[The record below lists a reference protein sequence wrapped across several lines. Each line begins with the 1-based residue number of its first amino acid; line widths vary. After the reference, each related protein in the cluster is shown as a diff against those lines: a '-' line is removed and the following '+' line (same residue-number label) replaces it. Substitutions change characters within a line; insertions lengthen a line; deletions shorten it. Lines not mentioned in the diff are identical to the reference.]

1 MSSLNKKLAVVRV
14 TTLAAALMGVYGVAQ
29 ADPSIDIS
37 DGQTSTQ
44 IGGSF
49 EYVKVQ
55 FKLGDKT
62 QSTTLNA
69 SGLTVVDDRGNPNGA
84 VFAKGGEINIAS
96 SDITTSGKQ
105 GYGLQ
110 AYSSQLGEA
119 SSTIIATGLTI
130 VTSGEKGSGAYID
143 VIQNAGERSDTTL
156 SITDSRITTTGLDA
170 KGLLVGGI
178 GDSRAGK
185 STLTGTNLVI
195 ITSGNKSIGV
205 KADNLGHA
213 VVTNAVV
220 TTSGAGAHGAYA
232 GAGGKIDLVDGS
244 LTTAGTT
251 LGTAAYGAYAK
262 GNGSSITTRDVAIT
276 AKGSAIDT
284 ANGMSMGVLA
294 EDASTITLQG
304 GSVSTLGAFA
314 RGVLASS
321 GATVT
326 TDGVA
331 ISTAGIDSHAVQA
344 NGAAQVD
351 IVGGT
356 IKTQEDRSWGFNIN
370 GATVTSSANITTEGK
385 NSFGVFSYGTGGQ
398 FTQNGGSITTK
409 GGPGTDGSFGV
420 LAKSGGEAVLIGTM
434 VTTHGDYA
442 DGLRSDYDP
451 AKAGGIIN
459 ATNTIV
465 NTSGSNAHG
474 VSVYGGGGKVT
485 MQGGSIA
492 ATGANSSAVYVQD
505 NGSVVLDGVRA
516 ESAGAAITSQLNQAG
531 QTQDITIGS
540 GSNLTVNNGT
550 LLQVNRS
557 ADGMDGIVNLSL
569 KAGSVSTGSVIDMD
583 GLVAGGSGERTQGG
597 KTNFNLETGAQW
609 AGIIWGVNDAS
620 TGDGATFVDEGGAP
634 IAGNVLG
641 GENSIITFKNGATIG
656 GGVQTGT
663 GSTATFNGPTT
674 IGGTVL
680 GNGSNYVFSQS
691 APTTIGGSVVL
702 NVGSTLKGGTIGTP
716 ITIEGDA
723 AVGTGSTLGGNLNVK
738 GALSG
743 SGGTLSP
750 GNSVGTQTYGSSAE
764 FAGAYKAEV
773 NAAGKSD
780 LIVISTGNFDLSPIA
795 LTVAQE
801 NGNGGYVLNH
811 DYTIIQTPGG
821 QVENTFKSTALDNS
835 FAGTLVKLDP
845 VKYGAKD
852 VKVSLSVDNSAAQAK
867 RAGLSGN
874 QNATLDGVLSV
885 AGKNTAADA
894 ALQSTDTAGAMN
906 QLSGEVHAST
916 SSALLAAG
924 GLVQR
929 TVAQRMR
936 GNLGVGMTAGAPTAQ
951 AGGAPV
957 AGSMPQSAALPLWAQ
972 VVGNWNTLSD
982 DGNAAKVKSNM
993 GGVFIGGDTAVGS
1006 GWRVGGALG
1015 FTDGQIDVDD
1025 RSSRTKARSYTA
1037 SLYGGNSWAT
1047 GKGSVNFLAGA
1058 AYTRHNLDSRRSITL
1073 AGGQKLTADYHA
1085 NSAQLFTELG
1095 YALPVGANSVV
1106 EPYAGLAWLSQRMQ
1120 GFSESGGSAALRS
1133 DSQTDT
1139 VTTFT
1144 LGLRGK
1150 TTMELSAGKRVTLFA
1165 GLGWR
1170 HASGDVTST
1179 RNLAFIQ
1186 GNGASFQVS
1195 GAPIAKNAALVDAG
1209 VEASIGRNAALGLSY
1224 NGQYGSGNTN
1234 HVGSLYVKMR
1244 F

>member
-1 MSSLNKKLAVVRV
+1 MP
-14 TTLAAALMGVYGVAQ
+14 T
-29 ADPSIDIS
+29 I
-37 DGQTSTQ
+37 Q
-44 IGGSF
+44 INGG
-49 EYVKVQ
+49 
-55 FKLGDKT
+55 T
-62 QSTTLNA
+62 ISTTGDE
-69 SGLTVVDDRGNPNGA
+69 SWGLFSQRTGN
-84 VFAKGGEINIAS
+84 ITS
-96 SDITTSGKQ
+96 SAAITTSGLA
-105 GYGLQ
+105 GFG
-110 AYSSQLGEA
+110 AFAEGGA
-119 SSTIIATGLTI
+119 GLTLND
-130 VTSGEKGSGAYID
+130 GS
-143 VIQNAGERSDTTL
+143 
-156 SITDSRITTTGLDA
+156 ITTTG
-170 KGLLVGGI
+170 
-178 GDSRAGK
+178 
-185 STLTGTNLVI
+185 
-195 ITSGNKSIGV
+195 
-205 KADNLGHA
+205 
-213 VVTNAVV
+213 
-220 TTSGAGAHGAYA
+220 GA
-232 GAGGKIDLVDGS
+232 L
-244 LTTAGTT
+244 
-251 LGTAAYGAYAK
+251 
-262 GNGSSITTRDVAIT
+262 
-276 AKGSAIDT
+276 
-284 ANGMSMGVLA
+284 
-294 EDASTITLQG
+294 
-304 GSVSTLGAFA
+304 
-314 RGVLASS
+314 
-321 GATVT
+321 
-326 TDGVA
+326 
-331 ISTAGIDSHAVQA
+331 
-344 NGAAQVD
+344 
-351 IVGGT
+351 GGT
-356 IKTQEDRSWGFNIN
+356 I
-370 GATVTSSANITTEGK
+370 
-385 NSFGVFSYGTGGQ
+385 
-398 FTQNGGSITTK
+398 
-409 GGPGTDGSFGV
+409 GSFGV
-420 LAKSGGEAVLIGTM
+420 LSKNGSTVSVNNTSIKTSGAL
-434 VTTHGDYA
+434 A
-442 DGLRSDYDP
+442 DGLRSDKDSSM
-451 AKAGGIIN
+451 AGGIIN
-459 ATNTIV
+459 ATNTAV

-505 NGSVVLDGVRA
+505 NGSVVLNGVRA

-750 GNSVGTQTYGSSAE
+750 GNSVGTQVYGTSAD
-764 FAGAYKAEV
+764 FSGAYKAEV

-780 LIVISTGNFDLSPIA
+780 LIVISNGNFDLSNIA

-811 DYTIIQTPGG
+811 DYTIVQTPGG
-821 QVENTFKSTALDNS
+821 EVVNTFKPTPALDSS

-936 GNLGVGMTAGAPTAQ
+936 GNLGVGMMAGAPTAQ

-1106 EPYAGLAWLSQRMQ
+1106 EPYAGLVWLSQRMQ